1 MNNKKYEMS
10 TLLLVVLLLCIVFV
24 PAINA
29 QENSANSNNNTS
41 KFEQGLINALN
52 TKTKESSTDS
62 VITNYLKEN
71 KIKSQ
76 AEKCS

>member
-1 MNNKKYEMS
+1 MNNKKYDMS

-29 QENSANSNNNTS
+29 QENSANSNNTS